1 MKKPSLLIM
10 LFLVMVAFACTNNE
24 EDLLTAPGTEDPIE
38 QISYADQIQPIFN
51 TSCGGSGCHTS
62 GGAASGVNLASYAQ
76 AVAST
81 GNLYNERVIQAGNA
95 DGSPLVDKLEPNP
108 THGSRMPLGRSA
120 LSNTQIQTIRTWIDE
135 GARDN

>member
-1 MKKPSLLIM
+1 M

-24 EDLLTAPGTEDPIE
+24 EDLLVGPDPEDPIE

-62 GGAASGVNLASYAQ
+62 GGSASGVNLASYSQ
-76 AVAST
+76 AIAST
-81 GNLYNERVIQAGNA
+81 GNLYGTRAIQAGDA
-95 DGSPLVDKLEPNP
+95 DGSPLVDKLEPSP
-108 THGSRMPLGRSA
+108 THGSRMPLGRSP

-135 GARDN
+135 GAQDN